1 MFSLCDGIMD
11 RFGDH
16 ALVCPCGGDRTKG
29 YNHLRNHV
37 YHFAASSGLNPEL
50 EKPGLLEPRPYLGA
64 VPENGIV
71 AADPQARRPADVYIP
86 RWRRGTPMALDFAVT
101 SGMRD
106 IPSSIRDASSAATS
120 YEDYKRTYLNTEAAC
135 SAEGFAFTPVVCEA
149 VGGGWG
155 PAANKIF
162 AKVAKEESI

>member
-1 MFSLCDGIMD
+1 
-11 RFGDH
+11 
-16 ALVCPCGGDRTKG
+16 
-29 YNHLRNHV
+29 
-37 YHFAASSGLNPEL
+37 
-50 EKPGLLEPRPYLGA
+50 
-64 VPENGIV
+64 
-71 AADPQARRPADVYIP
+71 
-86 RWRRGTPMALDFAVT
+86 MALDFAVT

-106 IPSSIRDASSAATS
+106 IPSSIRDASSAATR

-162 AKVAKEESI
+162 SELAKEKSIITGEPADRLETQLHQGLSGILHRENARAILKRLRGPTPGAHNILNAAAELQAPSA